1 MSTLPGTS
9 CLLTDP
15 EDLWL
20 PAPPASTAPREPR
33 RTGTPTDPGDDVAR
47 ARLAAMTGRPATT
60 CCTCGVLLGEMS
72 TRHSKSGKTFCRTCA
87 DQAVATYLAHHPEA
101 GQPRH
106 ANPARERT
114 GTAYLQER
122 ERYQLRYHAGNA
134 RWQIADTQARRWT
147 SHVHTT
153 ESGATAD
160 ADAINMAWRDHIAL
174 ERRTLQS
181 PIVPSTSPR
190 HTWRVGER
198 GYGRE
203 EA

>member
-47 ARLAAMTGRPATT
+47 ARLAAMTGRPAAT

-72 TRHSKSGKTFCRTCA
+72 TRHSKSGKTFCRICA
-87 DQAVATYLAHHPEA
+87 DRLVAAYYARHPEA
-101 GQPRH
+101 GGVTPTI
-106 ANPARERT
+106 ARERT

-122 ERYQLRYHAGNA
+122 ERYMVRYHAGNA
-134 RWQIADTQARRWT
+134 RWQISDTQARAWT
-147 SHVHTT
+147 SHTHVT
-153 ESGATAD
+153 EAD
-160 ADAINMAWRDHIAL
+160 ALADAERMNAAWREQIAR
-174 ERRTLQS
+174 ERETLRS

-190 HTWRVGER
+190 HSRHVGER